1 MNVIR
6 QHCVVGLS
14 ALVLAIGVAG
24 PAQAGLIDIGG
35 GSFLTTIRI
44 SPGS

>member
-1 MNVIR
+1 MNGIK
-6 QHCVVGLS
+6 QYCVVGLS
-14 ALVLAIGVAG
+14 ALMLATGMAG